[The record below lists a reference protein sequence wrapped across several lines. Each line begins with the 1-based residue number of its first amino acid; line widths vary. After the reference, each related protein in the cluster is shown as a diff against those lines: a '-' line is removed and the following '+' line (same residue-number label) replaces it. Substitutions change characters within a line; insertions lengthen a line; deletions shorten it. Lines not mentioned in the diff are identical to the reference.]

1 MNGTSVAISFITKII
16 LWLFHK
22 LGINILLL
30 IALIIEIPCMYS
42 YYNERMYEVQM
53 YTNQTFQ
60 AISEPELVS
69 ASDLPVGVEDPN
81 DDNYKVMIQIDNLY
95 TRPSPL
101 HPSLY
106 AEDDDG
112 GFYTMQPVDY
122 YADIDSYDILP
133 VRTYFPAGMRV
144 TLPCYIDATS
154 TEGKTLS
161 FTSTDALYRN
171 SAYHTN
177 DKNTLTITFP

>member
-1 MNGTSVAISFITKII
+1 MNSTSVAISFISKII
-16 LWLFHK
+16 QWLFHK

-42 YYNERMYEVQM
+42 YYNESMYKVQL
-53 YTNQTFQ
+53 YTNQAFQ
-60 AISEPELVS
+60 VTGDPELVS
-69 ASDLPVGVEDPN
+69 ATDLPSGVEDPN
-81 DDNYKVMIQIDNLY
+81 DNNYKVMIQVDNLY
-95 TRPSPL
+95 TQASPS

-106 AEDDDG
+106 AEDEDG
-112 GFYTMQPVDY
+112 GFYTMHPVDY

-133 VRTYFPAGMRV
+133 ARTYLPAGMRI
-144 TLPCYIDATS
+144 TLPFYIDALS

-171 SAYHTN
+171 STYRTN

>member
-1 MNGTSVAISFITKII
+1 MNSTSVAISFIRKII
-16 LWLFHK
+16 QWLFHK

-30 IALIIEIPCMYS
+30 IAFIIEIPCMYS
-42 YYNERMYEVQM
+42 YYNEHMYEVQM

-60 AISEPELVS
+60 VTGDPELVS
-69 ASDLPVGVEDPN
+69 ASNLPPGVEDPN

-95 TRPSPL
+95 TKASPF

-106 AEDDDG
+106 AEDEDG
-112 GFYTMQPVDY
+112 GFYTMQPADY

-133 VRTYFPAGMRV
+133 ARTYFPAGMRII
-144 TLPCYIDATS
+144 LPFYIDALS
-154 TEGKTLS
+154 AEGKTLS
-161 FTSTDALYRN
+161 FTSTEALYRN
-171 SAYHTN
+171 STHQVN